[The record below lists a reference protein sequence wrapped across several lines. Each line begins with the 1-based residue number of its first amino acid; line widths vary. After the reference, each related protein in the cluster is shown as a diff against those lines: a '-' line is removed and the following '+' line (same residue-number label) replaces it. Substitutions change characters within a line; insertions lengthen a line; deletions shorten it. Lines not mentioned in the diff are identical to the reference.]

1 MVIDFDDSI
10 DKQRQANIGV
20 EPVRYLIGV
29 RQSIW
34 EDDIG
39 LKRWH
44 IYNRTGFN
52 IRLGEPECSNK
63 RLVVRLIC

>member
-39 LKRWH
+39 LKR
-44 IYNRTGFN
+44 
-52 IRLGEPECSNK
+52 
-63 RLVVRLIC
+63 